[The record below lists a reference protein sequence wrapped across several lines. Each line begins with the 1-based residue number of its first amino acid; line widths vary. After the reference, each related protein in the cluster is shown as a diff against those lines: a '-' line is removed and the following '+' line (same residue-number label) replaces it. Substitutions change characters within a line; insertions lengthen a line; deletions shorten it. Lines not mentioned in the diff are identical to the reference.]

1 MTEKTEIK
9 PLTRSEKEAKIK
21 DKAGFVIVF
30 LAALLAIN
38 TMIGGSNSS
47 KIQNNTIQ
55 ANNMWAWYQAKNVRG
70 VLYEI
75 NAAETQIPAN
85 KEKFLAEAKRMSD
98 DKKEIMEKAKAL
110 EAERDKAKE
119 RSPWFTWGGSILQI
133 SIVLLTASIL
143 AASMPMFWVSTIVG
157 AVGAVIVSQALWMWL
172 PWLVQVY
179 YYYYQQGVVICID
192 TLVKILIIGNIR
204 CAKNRIVAPMEH
216 VQKI

>member
-1 MTEKTEIK
+1 MSDSKPEVK
-9 PLTRSEKEAKIK
+9 PLSRSEREAKIK

-85 KEKFLAEAKRMSD
+85 RDKFMAEKERMD
-98 DKKEIMEKAKAL
+98 KDKKEIMEKAKAL
-110 EAERDKAKE
+110 EAERDAAKLK
-119 RSPWFTWGGSILQI
+119 SPWFTWSGSVLQI
-133 SIVLLTASIL
+133 AIVLVTASIL
-143 AASMPMFWVSTIVG
+143 AVSMPMFYISTVVG
-157 AVGAVIVSQALWMWL
+157 AVGAVLVSQALWMWI
-172 PWLVQVY
+172 PWL
-179 YYYYQQGVVICID
+179 G
-192 TLVKILIIGNIR
+192 
-204 CAKNRIVAPMEH
+204 
-216 VQKI
+216 

>member
-1 MTEKTEIK
+1 MTEEKKT
-9 PLTRSEKEAKIK
+9 PTRSEREAAIK

-30 LAALLAIN
+30 LAAILAIN

-75 NAAETQIPAN
+75 NAAETNNKDN

-110 EAERDKAKE
+110 EVERDTAKQK
-119 RSPWFTWGGSILQI
+119 SPWFTWGGSILQI

-143 AASMPMFWVSTIVG
+143 AASMPMFYVSTIVG
-157 AVGAVIVSQALWMWL
+157 AVGSLIVSQALWMWI
-172 PWLVQVY
+172 PWT
-179 YYYYQQGVVICID
+179 I
-192 TLVKILIIGNIR
+192 
-204 CAKNRIVAPMEH
+204 
-216 VQKI
+216 